1 MTSLEQTLG
10 DTLERWGIAAS
21 EREIGLM
28 RRHYEL
34 VVEANRCMNLTRIT
48 GEAEAAIKHY
58 ADSLALLLWLRA
70 NPVGEGP
77 LPHPPSARG
86 PLPDPGHG
94 CATSRAGGRGAAQ
107 RREET
112 PLPDPG
118 HGCATSRAGGRGA
131 ERSDGVSAGALVDIG
146 TGAGFPAIPMAIMCP
161 ELEVWALD
169 GTGKKAAF
177 VREAAGQLGLDNV
190 RAVHARAEQ
199 WQPGRRFSLVTVR
212 AVGVLEKCLKW
223 TAHLVAGGGHVVC
236 YKTASTS
243 LEEVRAGERAARRL
257 RLRPVQPFPYEL
269 VLAGELM
276 RRSLFVYAAGA

>member
-1 MTSLEQTLG
+1 
-10 DTLERWGIAAS
+10 
-21 EREIGLM
+21 
-28 RRHYEL
+28 
-34 VVEANRCMNLTRIT
+34 
-48 GEAEAAIKHY
+48 
-58 ADSLALLLWLRA
+58 
-70 NPVGEGP
+70 
-77 LPHPPSARG
+77 
-86 PLPDPGHG
+86 
-94 CATSRAGGRGAAQ
+94 
-107 RREET
+107 
-112 PLPDPG
+112 
-118 HGCATSRAGGRGA
+118 
-131 ERSDGVSAGALVDIG
+131 
-146 TGAGFPAIPMAIMCP
+146 MAIMCP